1 MIVKILGTL
10 DILVALSF
18 WVFGIFH
25 ISVMAGFI
33 LALGFFLLIKGI
45 AFATTLNI
53 TSIIDVICA
62 LIIMAATSIVMP
74 KVVVIIV
81 SLFLLQKGIFSML
94 G

>member
-1 MIVKILGTL
+1 MIVKILGAL

-25 ISVMAGFI
+25 ISAMAGFI
-33 LALGFFLLIKGI
+33 LVLGLFLLVKGI

-53 TSIIDVICA
+53 TSILDIICA
-62 LIIMAATSIVMP
+62 LTIIASTSMVMP
-74 KVVVIIV
+74 KVVVIIL

>member
-1 MIVKILGTL
+1 MIVKILGAL

-25 ISVMAGFI
+25 ISVMSGFI
-33 LALGFFLLIKGI
+33 LVLGFFLLVKGI

-53 TSIIDVICA
+53 TSILDIICA
-62 LIIMAATSIVMP
+62 LIIMGATSMVMP
-74 KVVVIIV
+74 KIVIIIV